1 MDLVVSI
8 DYLHFALES
17 LANDLNN
24 LVHSK
29 YLDQFEV
36 EKIVK
41 RDSSQK
47 YRKPLKKESYT
58 EILLANNSIKRF
70 CEIINIV
77 ILDEI
82 HNPEQKMILKNLTT
96 KK

>member
-1 MDLVVSI
+1 LDLVVSI

-41 RDSSQK
+41 RDS